1 MARDCNGVLKCL
13 GRKKEFK
20 GHCERQKKITYCPK
34 GDLDKRNI
42 YWQLFFAL
50 ETNLDK
56 KAGIGTKDLILLL
69 SIILGVMGETC
80 IGEVTPTR
88 NCAGKNRPI

>member
-69 SIILGVMGETC
+69 SIILENVLVRLHPPGTVLVRTGLFR
-80 IGEVTPTR
+80 G
-88 NCAGKNRPI
+88 